1 MTLKKEKLMKDFIK
15 NVLATMVGMFG
26 FFIVMGVIGMMS
38 IIGMIASGNAAQN
51 VEKNSVFVLNLS
63 GTISEQGSEN
73 PLSMFTGDNS
83 LNSGLN
89 DILSSIKKA
98 KANDDIKGIYIEAG
112 ALMTNYATLQEIR
125 NALADFRK
133 SGKWIV
139 AYGDFYTQGAY
150 YVASVANKVYIN
162 PKGAID
168 WHGIGAQTM
177 FYKDFMAKFGVKWE
191 VVKVGTF
198 KSATET
204 FTEEKM
210 SDANRLQT
218 QTFIDGTWRNVC
230 DAVSKSRGIS
240 VDSLNSYADSYLA
253 LQATETLVKAKMV
266 DGMMYGDQVKDAV
279 KKMMKL
285 EKDDD
290 ISQLTLNDMLNV
302 KDGKVEGS
310 EIAVYYAEGDIV
322 QDPKA
327 ATMFGNNN
335 YIASRKVCKDLEDL
349 MNDDDVKAV
358 VVRINSGGGDAYA
371 SEQMWHQMSELRKVK
386 PVVVSMG
393 DYAASGAYYMS
404 APASW
409 IVAQPNTLTGSI
421 GIFAVIP
428 DFSGLVTS
436 KLGVRFDEVKT
447 NRNST
452 FGNLM
457 ARPFNAE
464 EKAMLQ
470 ASVNRGYSLFR
481 QRVAE
486 GRRLPVESVEKIAQG
501 RVWLATDALN
511 IKLVDQLGGI
521 DDAVKKAA
529 QLAKLKDYYTSD
541 YPAAASWMD
550 NLLNSMSSSGTY
562 LDEQLR
568 QTLGDFYQP
577 FTMLRSIDKR
587 EAIQARI
594 PYAISIK

>member
-1 MTLKKEKLMKDFIK
+1 MKDFIK

-279 KKMMKL
+279 KKIMKL

-428 DFSGLVTS
+428 DLSGLVTT

-481 QRVAE
+481 QRVAD

-550 NLLNSMSSSGTY
+550 AMLNSMSSSGTY

>member
-1 MTLKKEKLMKDFIK
+1 MKDFIK

-112 ALMTNYATLQEIR
+112 ALAANYATLQEIR

-150 YVASVANKVYIN
+150 YVASVADKVYIN
-162 PKGAID
+162 PKGIVD

-218 QTFIDGTWRNVC
+218 KTFIDGTWRNVC

-266 DGMMYGDQVKDAV
+266 DGLMYGDQVKDAV

-290 ISQLTLNDMLNV
+290 IAQLTLNDMLNV
-302 KDGKVEGS
+302 KDEKVEGS

-428 DFSGLVTS
+428 DLSGLVTT

-529 QLAKLKDYYTSD
+529 ELAKLKDYYTSD

>member
-1 MTLKKEKLMKDFIK
+1 MKDFIK
-15 NVLATMVGMFG
+15 SVLATMVGIFG
-26 FFIVMGVIGMMS
+26 FFIVMGVLTMMS
-38 IIGMIASGNAAQN
+38 IIGMVASSSAAQN
-51 VEKNSVFVLNLS
+51 VEENSVFVLNLS
-63 GTISEQGSEN
+63 GTISDQGTDN
-73 PLSMFTGDNS
+73 PLSIFTGDDS
-83 LNSGLN
+83 QSTGLN
-89 DILSSIKKA
+89 NILSAIKKA
-98 KANDDIKGIYIEAG
+98 KTNDDIKGIYIEAG
-112 ALMTNYATLQEIR
+112 ALITNYATLQEIR

-139 AYGDFYTQGAY
+139 AYGDYYTQGAY

-162 PKGAID
+162 PKGIVD

-177 FYKDFMAKFGVKWE
+177 FYKDFMAKFGVKCE

-218 QTFIDGTWRNVC
+218 QTFIDGTWQNIC
-230 DAVSKSRGIS
+230 TAVSKSRGIS
-240 VDSLNSYADSYLA
+240 IDSLNSYADSYLA
-253 LQATETLVKAKMV
+253 LQSTEMLMKAKMV
-266 DGMMYGDQVKDAV
+266 DGMMYSDKVKDAV

-290 ISQLTLNDMLNV
+290 IAQLTLSDMLNV
-302 KDGKVEGS
+302 KDEKVEGDK
-310 EIAVYYAEGDIV
+310 IAIYYASGDIV

-327 ATMFGNNN
+327 ATMFGNND

-349 MNDDDVKAV
+349 MNDDDVKVV

-464 EKAMLQ
+464 ETAMLQ

-481 QRVAE
+481 QRVAD
-486 GRRLPVESVEKIAQG
+486 GRHLPIESVEKIAQG

-529 QLAKLKDYYTSD
+529 ELAKLKEYYTSD
-541 YPAAASWMD
+541 YPATASWID
-550 NLLNSMSSSGTY
+550 NLLNSMTSSGTY
-562 LDEQLR
+562 LDAQLR
-568 QTLGDFYQP
+568 QTLGELYQP
-577 FTMLRSIDKR
+577 FTVLRSIDKR

>member
-1 MTLKKEKLMKDFIK
+1 MKDFIK
-15 NVLATMVGMFG
+15 SVLATMVGIFG
-26 FFIVMGVIGMMS
+26 FFIVMGVLTMMS
-38 IIGMIASGNAAQN
+38 IIGMVASSSAAQN
-51 VEKNSVFVLNLS
+51 VEENSVFVLNLS
-63 GTISEQGSEN
+63 GVISDQGTDN
-73 PLSMFTGDNS
+73 PLSLFTGDDS
-83 LNSGLN
+83 QSTGLN
-89 DILSSIKKA
+89 NILSAIKKA
-98 KANDDIKGIYIEAG
+98 KTNDDIKGIYIEAG
-112 ALMTNYATLQEIR
+112 VLMTNYATLQEIR

-162 PKGAID
+162 PKGIVD

-177 FYKDFMAKFGVKWE
+177 FYKDFMAKFGVKCE

-218 QTFIDGTWRNVC
+218 QTFINGTWQNIC
-230 DAVSKSRGIS
+230 TAVSKSRGIS
-240 VDSLNSYADSYLA
+240 IDSLNSYADSYLA
-253 LQATETLVKAKMV
+253 LQSTEMLVKVKMV
-266 DGMMYGDQVKDAV
+266 DGMMYSDKVKDAV

-290 ISQLTLNDMLNV
+290 IAQLTLSDMLNV
-302 KDGKVEGS
+302 KDEKVEGDK
-310 EIAVYYAEGDIV
+310 IAIYYASGDIV

-327 ATMFGNNN
+327 ATMFGNND
-335 YIASRKVCKDLEDL
+335 YIASRKVCKDLEEL

-452 FGNLM
+452 FGNTM

-464 EKAMLQ
+464 ETAMLQ

-481 QRVAE
+481 QRVAD
-486 GRRLPVESVEKIAQG
+486 GRHLPIESVEKIAQG

-529 QLAKLKDYYTSD
+529 QLAKLKEYYTSD
-541 YPAAASWMD
+541 YPATASWID

-562 LDEQLR
+562 LDAQLR
-568 QTLGDFYQP
+568 QTLGELYQP
-577 FTMLRSIDKR
+577 FTVLRSIDKR

>member
-1 MTLKKEKLMKDFIK
+1 MKDFIK

-112 ALMTNYATLQEIR
+112 ALAANYATLQEIR

-150 YVASVANKVYIN
+150 YVASVADKVYIN
-162 PKGAID
+162 PKGIVD

-218 QTFIDGTWRNVC
+218 KTFIDGTWRNVC

-290 ISQLTLNDMLNV
+290 IAQLTLNDMLNV
-302 KDGKVEGS
+302 KDEKVEGS

-428 DFSGLVTS
+428 DLSGLVTT

-568 QTLGDFYQP
+568 QMLGDFYQP

>member
-1 MTLKKEKLMKDFIK
+1 MKDFIK

-150 YVASVANKVYIN
+150 YVASVADKVYIN
-162 PKGAID
+162 PKGIVD

-218 QTFIDGTWRNVC
+218 KTFIDGTWRNVC

-253 LQATETLVKAKMV
+253 LQATETLMKAKMV

-290 ISQLTLNDMLNV
+290 IAQLTLNAMLNV

-428 DFSGLVTS
+428 DLSGLVTT

-481 QRVAE
+481 QRVAD

-529 QLAKLKDYYTSD
+529 ELAKLKDYYTSD

-550 NLLNSMSSSGTY
+550 AMLNSMSSSGTY

>member
-1 MTLKKEKLMKDFIK
+1 MKDFIK

-112 ALMTNYATLQEIR
+112 ALAANYATLQEIR

-218 QTFIDGTWRNVC
+218 KTFIDGTWRNVC

-290 ISQLTLNDMLNV
+290 IAQLTLNDMLNV

-428 DFSGLVTS
+428 DLSGLVTT

-529 QLAKLKDYYTSD
+529 ELAKLKDYYTSD

-550 NLLNSMSSSGTY
+550 AMLNSMSSSGTY

>member
-1 MTLKKEKLMKDFIK
+1 MKDFIK

-98 KANDDIKGIYIEAG
+98 KANDEIKGIYIEAG

-230 DAVSKSRGIS
+230 NAVSKSRGIS
-240 VDSLNSYADSYLA
+240 IDSLNSYADSYLA

-266 DGMMYGDQVKDAV
+266 DGIMYGDQVKDAV

-290 ISQLTLNDMLNV
+290 IAQLTLNDMLNV

-481 QRVAE
+481 QRVAD

-501 RVWLATDALN
+501 RVWIATDALN

-529 QLAKLKDYYTSD
+529 ELAKLKDYYTSD

>member
-1 MTLKKEKLMKDFIK
+1 MKDFIK

-112 ALMTNYATLQEIR
+112 ALATNYATLQEIR

-162 PKGAID
+162 PKGIVD

-285 EKDDD
+285 DKDDD
-290 ISQLTLNDMLNV
+290 ISQLTLNDMLNL

-428 DFSGLVTS
+428 DLSGLVTT

-550 NLLNSMSSSGTY
+550 AMLNSMSSSGTY

>member
-1 MTLKKEKLMKDFIK
+1 MKDFIK

-112 ALMTNYATLQEIR
+112 ALAANYATLQETR

-162 PKGAID
+162 PKGIVD

-218 QTFIDGTWRNVC
+218 KTFIDGTWRNVC

-290 ISQLTLNDMLNV
+290 IAQLTLNDMLNV
-302 KDGKVEGS
+302 KDEKVEGN

-428 DFSGLVTS
+428 DLSGLVTT

-481 QRVAE
+481 QRVAD

-529 QLAKLKDYYTSD
+529 ELAKLKDYYTSD

>member
-1 MTLKKEKLMKDFIK
+1 MKDFIK
-15 NVLATMVGMFG
+15 SVLATMVGIFG
-26 FFIVMGVIGMMS
+26 FFIVMGVLTMMS
-38 IIGMIASGNAAQN
+38 IIGMVASSSAAQN
-51 VEKNSVFVLNLS
+51 VEENSVFVLNLS
-63 GTISEQGSEN
+63 GAISDQGTDN
-73 PLSMFTGDNS
+73 PLSLFTGDDS
-83 LNSGLN
+83 QSTGLN
-89 DILSSIKKA
+89 NILSAIKKA
-98 KANDDIKGIYIEAG
+98 KANDDIKGIYIETG

-139 AYGDFYTQGAY
+139 AYGDYYTQGAY

-162 PKGAID
+162 PKGIVD

-177 FYKDFMAKFGVKWE
+177 FYKDFMAKFGVKCE

-218 QTFIDGTWRNVC
+218 QTFINGTWQNIC
-230 DAVSKSRGIS
+230 TAVSKSRGIS
-240 VDSLNSYADSYLA
+240 IDSLNSYADSYLA
-253 LQATETLVKAKMV
+253 LQSTEMLMKAKMV
-266 DGMMYGDQVKDAV
+266 DGMMYSDKVKDAV

-290 ISQLTLNDMLNV
+290 IAQLTLSDMLNV
-302 KDGKVEGS
+302 KDEKVEGDK
-310 EIAVYYAEGDIV
+310 IAIYYAEGDIV

-335 YIASRKVCKDLEDL
+335 YIASRKVCKDLEEL

-428 DFSGLVTS
+428 DFSGLVTT

-447 NRNST
+447 NRHST
-452 FGNLM
+452 FGNTM

-464 EKAMLQ
+464 ETAMLQ

-481 QRVAE
+481 QRVAD
-486 GRRLPVESVEKIAQG
+486 GRHLTIESVEKIAQG

-529 QLAKLKDYYTSD
+529 ELAKLKEYYTSD

-550 NLLNSMSSSGTY
+550 NLLNSMTSSGTY
-562 LDEQLR
+562 LDAQLR
-568 QTLGDFYQP
+568 QTLGELYQP
-577 FTMLRSIDKR
+577 FTVLRSIDKR

>member
-1 MTLKKEKLMKDFIK
+1 MKDFIK
-15 NVLATMVGMFG
+15 SVLATMVGIFG
-26 FFIVMGVIGMMS
+26 FFIVMGVLTMMS
-38 IIGMIASGNAAQN
+38 IIGMVASSSAAQN
-51 VEKNSVFVLNLS
+51 VEENSVFVLNLS
-63 GTISEQGSEN
+63 GTISDQGTDN
-73 PLSMFTGDNS
+73 PFSLFTGDDS
-83 LNSGLN
+83 QSTGLN
-89 DILSSIKKA
+89 NILSAIKKA
-98 KANDDIKGIYIEAG
+98 KTNDDIKGIYIEAG
-112 ALMTNYATLQEIR
+112 ALITNYATLQEIR

-139 AYGDFYTQGAY
+139 AYGDYYTQGAY

-162 PKGAID
+162 PKGIVD

-177 FYKDFMAKFGVKWE
+177 FYKDFMAKFGMKCE

-218 QTFIDGTWRNVC
+218 QTFINGTWQNIC
-230 DAVSKSRGIS
+230 TAVSKSRGIS
-240 VDSLNSYADSYLA
+240 IDSLNSYADSYLA
-253 LQATETLVKAKMV
+253 LQSTEMLMKAKMV
-266 DGMMYGDQVKDAV
+266 DGMMYSDKVKDAV

-290 ISQLTLNDMLNV
+290 IAQLTLSDMLNV
-302 KDGKVEGS
+302 KDEKVEGDK
-310 EIAVYYAEGDIV
+310 IAIYYASGDIV

-327 ATMFGNNN
+327 ATMFGNND

-371 SEQMWHQMSELRKVK
+371 SEQIWHQMSELRKVK

-428 DFSGLVTS
+428 DFSGLVTT

-481 QRVAE
+481 QRVAD

-529 QLAKLKDYYTSD
+529 QLAKLKEYYTSD

-562 LDEQLR
+562 LDAQLR
-568 QTLGDFYQP
+568 QTLGELYQP
-577 FTMLRSIDKR
+577 FTVLRSIDKR

>member
-1 MTLKKEKLMKDFIK
+1 MKDFIK

-112 ALMTNYATLQEIR
+112 ALAANYATLQEIR
-125 NALADFRK
+125 NALAEFRK

-150 YVASVANKVYIN
+150 YVASVADKVYIN
-162 PKGAID
+162 PKGIVD

-218 QTFIDGTWRNVC
+218 KTFIDGTWRNVC

-290 ISQLTLNDMLNV
+290 IAQLTLNDMLNV
-302 KDGKVEGS
+302 KDEKLEGS

-428 DFSGLVTS
+428 DLSGLVTT

-481 QRVAE
+481 QRVAD

-529 QLAKLKDYYTSD
+529 ELAKLKDYYTSD

>member
-1 MTLKKEKLMKDFIK
+1 MKDFIK

-89 DILSSIKKA
+89 DILSAIKKA

-230 DAVSKSRGIS
+230 DAVLKSRGIS

-253 LQATETLVKAKMV
+253 LQATETLMKAKMV

-285 EKDDD
+285 EKGDD
-290 ISQLTLNDMLNV
+290 IAQLTLNDMLNV

-349 MNDDDVKAV
+349 MNDDNVKAV

-428 DFSGLVTS
+428 DLSGLVTT

-550 NLLNSMSSSGTY
+550 TMLNSMSSSGTY

>member
-1 MTLKKEKLMKDFIK
+1 MKDFIK

-112 ALMTNYATLQEIR
+112 ALAANYATLQEIR

-150 YVASVANKVYIN
+150 YVASVADKVYIN
-162 PKGAID
+162 PKGIVD

-290 ISQLTLNDMLNV
+290 IAQLTLNDMLNV

-349 MNDDDVKAV
+349 MNDDNVKAV

-428 DFSGLVTS
+428 DLSGLVTT

-541 YPAAASWMD
+541 YPAVASWMD
-550 NLLNSMSSSGTY
+550 AMLNSMSSSGTY

>member
-1 MTLKKEKLMKDFIK
+1 MKDFIK

-218 QTFIDGTWRNVC
+218 KTFIDGTWRNVC

-285 EKDDD
+285 DKDDN

-428 DFSGLVTS
+428 DLSGLVTT

-481 QRVAE
+481 QRVAD

-529 QLAKLKDYYTSD
+529 ELAKLKDYYTSD

-550 NLLNSMSSSGTY
+550 AMLNSMSSSGTY

>member
-1 MTLKKEKLMKDFIK
+1 MKDFIK
-15 NVLATMVGMFG
+15 SVLATMVGIFG
-26 FFIVMGVIGMMS
+26 FFIVMGVLTMMS
-38 IIGMIASGNAAQN
+38 IIGMVASSSAAQN
-51 VEKNSVFVLNLS
+51 VEENSVFVLNLS
-63 GTISEQGSEN
+63 GTISDQGTDN
-73 PLSMFTGDNS
+73 PLSLFTGDDS
-83 LNSGLN
+83 QSTGLN
-89 DILSSIKKA
+89 NILSAIKKA

-139 AYGDFYTQGAY
+139 AYGDYYTQGAY

-162 PKGAID
+162 PKGIVD

-177 FYKDFMAKFGVKWE
+177 FYKDFMAKFGVKCE

-218 QTFIDGTWRNVC
+218 QTFINGTWQNIC
-230 DAVSKSRGIS
+230 TAVSKSRGIS
-240 VDSLNSYADSYLA
+240 IDSLNSYADSYLA
-253 LQATETLVKAKMV
+253 LQSTEMLMKAKMV
-266 DGMMYGDQVKDAV
+266 DGMMYSDKVKDAV

-290 ISQLTLNDMLNV
+290 IAQLTLSDMLNV
-302 KDGKVEGS
+302 KDEKVEGDK
-310 EIAVYYAEGDIV
+310 IAIYYASGDIV

-327 ATMFGNNN
+327 ATMFGNND

-404 APASW
+404 AQASW

-428 DFSGLVTS
+428 DFSGLVTT

-452 FGNLM
+452 FGNTM

-464 EKAMLQ
+464 ETAMLQ
-470 ASVNRGYSLFR
+470 ASVNRGYNLFR
-481 QRVAE
+481 QRVAD
-486 GRRLPVESVEKIAQG
+486 GRHLPIESVEKIAQG

-529 QLAKLKDYYTSD
+529 ELAKLKEYYTSD

-550 NLLNSMSSSGTY
+550 NLLNSMTSSGTY
-562 LDEQLR
+562 LDAQLR
-568 QTLGDFYQP
+568 QTLGELYQP
-577 FTMLRSIDKR
+577 FTVLRSIDKR

>member
-1 MTLKKEKLMKDFIK
+1 MKDFIK

-63 GTISEQGSEN
+63 GTISEQGSES

-112 ALMTNYATLQEIR
+112 ALATNYATLQEIR

-150 YVASVANKVYIN
+150 YVASVADKVYIN
-162 PKGAID
+162 PKGIVD

-218 QTFIDGTWRNVC
+218 KTFIDGTWRNVC
-230 DAVSKSRGIS
+230 NAVSKSRGIS

-302 KDGKVEGS
+302 KGGKVEGS

-428 DFSGLVTS
+428 DLSGLVTT

-529 QLAKLKDYYTSD
+529 ELAKLKDYYTSD

-550 NLLNSMSSSGTY
+550 AMLNSMSSSGTY

>member
-1 MTLKKEKLMKDFIK
+1 MKDFIK

-73 PLSMFTGDNS
+73 PLSLFTGDNS

-89 DILSSIKKA
+89 DILSAIKKA

-253 LQATETLVKAKMV
+253 LQATETLMKAKMV

-285 EKDDD
+285 DKDDN

-302 KDGKVEGS
+302 KGGKVEGS

-349 MNDDDVKAV
+349 MNDDNVKAV

-428 DFSGLVTS
+428 DLSGLVTT

-470 ASVNRGYSLFR
+470 ASVNRGYNLFR

-529 QLAKLKDYYTSD
+529 ELAKLKDYYTSD
-541 YPAAASWMD
+541 YPAAASWM
-550 NLLNSMSSSGTY
+550 NAMLNSMSSSGTY

>member
-1 MTLKKEKLMKDFIK
+1 MKDFIK

-112 ALMTNYATLQEIR
+112 ALAANYATLQEIR
-125 NALADFRK
+125 NALDDFRK

-150 YVASVANKVYIN
+150 YVASVADKVYIN
-162 PKGAID
+162 PKGVVD

-218 QTFIDGTWRNVC
+218 KTFIDGTWRNVC

-290 ISQLTLNDMLNV
+290 IAQLTLNDMLNV

-428 DFSGLVTS
+428 DLSGLVTT

-481 QRVAE
+481 QRVAD

-529 QLAKLKDYYTSD
+529 ELAKLKDYYTSD

>member
-1 MTLKKEKLMKDFIK
+1 MKDFIK

-112 ALMTNYATLQEIR
+112 ALAANYATLQEIR

-150 YVASVANKVYIN
+150 YVASVADKVYIN
-162 PKGAID
+162 PKGIVD

-198 KSATET
+198 KSATEA

-218 QTFIDGTWRNVC
+218 KTFIDGTWRNVC

-285 EKDDD
+285 EKDDN

-302 KDGKVEGS
+302 KGGKVEGS

-428 DFSGLVTS
+428 DLSGLVTT

-550 NLLNSMSSSGTY
+550 AMLNSMSSSGTY

>member
-1 MTLKKEKLMKDFIK
+1 MKDFIK

-73 PLSMFTGDNS
+73 PLSMFTGENS

-112 ALMTNYATLQEIR
+112 ALAANYATLQEIR

-162 PKGAID
+162 PKGIVD

-218 QTFIDGTWRNVC
+218 KTFIDGTWRNVC

-290 ISQLTLNDMLNV
+290 IAQLTLNDMLNV
-302 KDGKVEGS
+302 KDEKVEGS

-428 DFSGLVTS
+428 DLSGLVTT

-481 QRVAE
+481 QRVAD

-529 QLAKLKDYYTSD
+529 ELAKLKDYYTSD

>member
-1 MTLKKEKLMKDFIK
+1 MKDFIK

-112 ALMTNYATLQEIR
+112 ALATNYATLQEIR

-150 YVASVANKVYIN
+150 YVASVADKVYIN
-162 PKGAID
+162 PKGIVD

-218 QTFIDGTWRNVC
+218 KTFIDGTWRNVC

-290 ISQLTLNDMLNV
+290 IQQLTLNDMLNV

-529 QLAKLKDYYTSD
+529 ELAKLKDYYTSD
-541 YPAAASWMD
+541 YPAVASWMD
-550 NLLNSMSSSGTY
+550 AMLNSMSSSGTY

-577 FTMLRSIDKR
+577 FTVLRSIDKR

>member
-1 MTLKKEKLMKDFIK
+1 MKDFIK
-15 NVLATMVGMFG
+15 SVLATMVGIFG
-26 FFIVMGVIGMMS
+26 FFIVMGVLTMMS
-38 IIGMIASGNAAQN
+38 IIGMVASSSAAQN
-51 VEKNSVFVLNLS
+51 VEENSVFVLNLS
-63 GTISEQGSEN
+63 GTISDQGTDN
-73 PLSMFTGDNS
+73 PFSLFTGDDS
-83 LNSGLN
+83 QSTGLN
-89 DILSSIKKA
+89 NILSAIKKA
-98 KANDDIKGIYIEAG
+98 KTNDDIKGIYIEAG
-112 ALMTNYATLQEIR
+112 ALITNYATLQEIR

-139 AYGDFYTQGAY
+139 AYGDYYTQGAY

-162 PKGAID
+162 PKGIVD

-177 FYKDFMAKFGVKWE
+177 FYKDFMAKFGVKCE

-218 QTFIDGTWRNVC
+218 QTFIDGTWQNIC
-230 DAVSKSRGIS
+230 TAVSKSRGIS
-240 VDSLNSYADSYLA
+240 IDSLNSYADSYLA
-253 LQATETLVKAKMV
+253 LQSTEMLMKAKMV
-266 DGMMYGDQVKDAV
+266 DGMMYSDKVKDAV

-290 ISQLTLNDMLNV
+290 IAQLTLSDMLNV
-302 KDGKVEGS
+302 KDEKVEGDK
-310 EIAVYYAEGDIV
+310 IAIYYASGDIV

-327 ATMFGNNN
+327 ATMFGNND

-464 EKAMLQ
+464 ETAMLQ

-481 QRVAE
+481 QRVAD
-486 GRRLPVESVEKIAQG
+486 GRHLPIESVEKIAQG

-529 QLAKLKDYYTSD
+529 ELAKLKEYYTSD
-541 YPAAASWMD
+541 YPATASWID
-550 NLLNSMSSSGTY
+550 NLLNSMTSSGTY
-562 LDEQLR
+562 LDAQLR
-568 QTLGDFYQP
+568 QTLGELYQP
-577 FTMLRSIDKR
+577 FTVLRSIDKR

>member
-1 MTLKKEKLMKDFIK
+1 MKDFIK

-112 ALMTNYATLQEIR
+112 ALAANYATLQEIR

-150 YVASVANKVYIN
+150 YVASVADKVYIN
-162 PKGAID
+162 PKGIVD

-230 DAVSKSRGIS
+230 TAVSKSRGIS

-290 ISQLTLNDMLNV
+290 IAQLTLNDMLNV
-302 KDGKVEGS
+302 KDEKLEGS

-428 DFSGLVTS
+428 DFSGLVTT

-481 QRVAE
+481 QRVAD
-486 GRRLPVESVEKIAQG
+486 GRRLPMESVEKIAQG

-529 QLAKLKDYYTSD
+529 ELAKLKDYYTSD

>member
-1 MTLKKEKLMKDFIK
+1 MKDFIK

-230 DAVSKSRGIS
+230 NAVSKSRGIS

-279 KKMMKL
+279 KKIMKL
-285 EKDDD
+285 EKDEN
-290 ISQLTLNDMLNV
+290 IAQLTLNDMLNV

-428 DFSGLVTS
+428 DFSGLVTT

-447 NRNST
+447 NRHST

-464 EKAMLQ
+464 ETAMLQ

-481 QRVAE
+481 QRVAD
-486 GRRLPVESVEKIAQG
+486 GRHLPIESVEKIAQG

-529 QLAKLKDYYTSD
+529 ELAKLKEYYTSD
-541 YPAAASWMD
+541 YPAAASWID

-562 LDEQLR
+562 LDAQLR
-568 QTLGDFYQP
+568 QTLGELYQP
-577 FTMLRSIDKR
+577 FTVLRSIDKR

>member
-1 MTLKKEKLMKDFIK
+1 MKDFIK

-51 VEKNSVFVLNLS
+51 MEKNSVFVLNLS

-112 ALMTNYATLQEIR
+112 ALAANYATLQEIR

-150 YVASVANKVYIN
+150 YVASVADKVYIN
-162 PKGAID
+162 PKGIVD

-285 EKDDD
+285 DKDDD

-428 DFSGLVTS
+428 DLSGLVTT

>member
-1 MTLKKEKLMKDFIK
+1 MKDFIK
-15 NVLATMVGMFG
+15 SVLATMVGIFG
-26 FFIVMGVIGMMS
+26 FFIVMGVLTMMS
-38 IIGMIASGNAAQN
+38 IIGMVASSSAAQN
-51 VEKNSVFVLNLS
+51 VEENSVFVLNLS
-63 GTISEQGSEN
+63 GTISDQGTDN
-73 PLSMFTGDNS
+73 PLSLFTGDDS
-83 LNSGLN
+83 QSTGLN
-89 DILSSIKKA
+89 NILSAIKKA
-98 KANDDIKGIYIEAG
+98 KTNDDIKGIYIEAG
-112 ALMTNYATLQEIR
+112 ALAANYATLQEIR

-150 YVASVANKVYIN
+150 YVASVADKVYIN
-162 PKGAID
+162 PKGIVD

-177 FYKDFMAKFGVKWE
+177 FYKDFMAKFGVKCE

-218 QTFIDGTWRNVC
+218 QTFIDGTWQNIC
-230 DAVSKSRGIS
+230 TAVSKSRGIS
-240 VDSLNSYADSYLA
+240 IDSLNSYADSYLA
-253 LQATETLVKAKMV
+253 LQSTEMLVKTKMV
-266 DGMMYGDQVKDAV
+266 DGMMYSDKVKDAV

-290 ISQLTLNDMLNV
+290 IAQLTLSDMLNV
-302 KDGKVEGS
+302 KDEKVEGDK
-310 EIAVYYAEGDIV
+310 IAIYYASGDIV

-327 ATMFGNNN
+327 ATMFGNND

-452 FGNLM
+452 FGNTM

-464 EKAMLQ
+464 ETAMLQ

-481 QRVAE
+481 QRVAD
-486 GRRLPVESVEKIAQG
+486 GRHLTIESVEKIAQG

-529 QLAKLKDYYTSD
+529 ELAKLKEYYTSD
-541 YPAAASWMD
+541 YPAAASWID
-550 NLLNSMSSSGTY
+550 NLLNSMTSSGTY
-562 LDEQLR
+562 LDTQLR
-568 QTLGDFYQP
+568 QTLGELYQP
-577 FTMLRSIDKR
+577 FTVLRSIDKR

>member
-1 MTLKKEKLMKDFIK
+1 MKDFIK

-98 KANDDIKGIYIEAG
+98 KANDEIKGIYIEVG

-150 YVASVANKVYIN
+150 YVASVADKVYIN

-266 DGMMYGDQVKDAV
+266 DGMMYGDQVKEAV

-428 DFSGLVTS
+428 DLSGLVTT

-447 NRNST
+447 NRNSN

-550 NLLNSMSSSGTY
+550 AMLNSMSSSGTY

>member
-1 MTLKKEKLMKDFIK
+1 MKDFIK
-15 NVLATMVGMFG
+15 SVLATMVGIFG
-26 FFIVMGVIGMMS
+26 FFIVMGVLTMMS
-38 IIGMIASGNAAQN
+38 IIGMVASSSAAQN
-51 VEKNSVFVLNLS
+51 VEENSVFVLNLS
-63 GTISEQGSEN
+63 GTISDQGTDN
-73 PLSMFTGDNS
+73 PLSLFTGDDS
-83 LNSGLN
+83 QSTGLN
-89 DILSSIKKA
+89 NILSAIKKA
-98 KANDDIKGIYIEAG
+98 KTNDDIKGIYIEAG
-112 ALMTNYATLQEIR
+112 ALITNYATLQEIR

-139 AYGDFYTQGAY
+139 AYGDYYTQGAY

-162 PKGAID
+162 PKGIVD

-177 FYKDFMAKFGVKWE
+177 FYKDFMAKFGVKCE

-218 QTFIDGTWRNVC
+218 QTFINGTWQNIC
-230 DAVSKSRGIS
+230 TAVSKSRGIS
-240 VDSLNSYADSYLA
+240 IDSLNSYADSYLA
-253 LQATETLVKAKMV
+253 LQSTEMLVKAKMV
-266 DGMMYGDQVKDAV
+266 DGMMYSDKVKDAV

-290 ISQLTLNDMLNV
+290 IAQLTLSDMLNV
-302 KDGKVEGS
+302 KDEKVEGDK
-310 EIAVYYAEGDIV
+310 IAIYYASGDIV

-327 ATMFGNNN
+327 ATMFGNND
-335 YIASRKVCKDLEDL
+335 YIASRKVCKDLEEL

-428 DFSGLVTS
+428 DFSGLVTT

-447 NRNST
+447 NRHST

-464 EKAMLQ
+464 ETAMLQ

-481 QRVAE
+481 QRVAD
-486 GRRLPVESVEKIAQG
+486 GRHLPIESVEKIAQG

-529 QLAKLKDYYTSD
+529 ELAKLKEYYTSD
-541 YPAAASWMD
+541 YPATASWID
-550 NLLNSMSSSGTY
+550 NLLNSMTSSGTY
-562 LDEQLR
+562 LDTQLR
-568 QTLGDFYQP
+568 QTLGELYQP
-577 FTMLRSIDKR
+577 FTVLRSIDKR

>member
-1 MTLKKEKLMKDFIK
+1 MKDFIK

-112 ALMTNYATLQEIR
+112 ALAANYATLQEIR

-150 YVASVANKVYIN
+150 YVASVADKVYIN
-162 PKGAID
+162 PKGIVD

-218 QTFIDGTWRNVC
+218 KTFIDGTWRNVC

-285 EKDDD
+285 ENGDD
-290 ISQLTLNDMLNV
+290 IAQLTLNDMLNV

-327 ATMFGNNN
+327 ATMFSNNN

-428 DFSGLVTS
+428 DLSGLVTT

-550 NLLNSMSSSGTY
+550 AMLNSMSSSGTY

>member
-1 MTLKKEKLMKDFIK
+1 MKDFIK
-15 NVLATMVGMFG
+15 SVLATMVGIFG
-26 FFIVMGVIGMMS
+26 FFIVMGVLTMMS
-38 IIGMIASGNAAQN
+38 IIGMVASSSAAQN
-51 VEKNSVFVLNLS
+51 VEENSVFVLNLS
-63 GTISEQGSEN
+63 GAISDQGTDN
-73 PLSMFTGDNS
+73 PLSLFTGDDS
-83 LNSGLN
+83 QSTGLN
-89 DILSSIKKA
+89 NILSAIKKA
-98 KANDDIKGIYIEAG
+98 KTNDDIKGIYIEAG
-112 ALMTNYATLQEIR
+112 ALITNYATLQEIR

-139 AYGDFYTQGAY
+139 AYGDYYTQGAY

-162 PKGAID
+162 PKGIVD

-177 FYKDFMAKFGVKWE
+177 FYKDFMAKFGVKCE

-218 QTFIDGTWRNVC
+218 QTFIDGTWQNIC
-230 DAVSKSRGIS
+230 TAVSKSRGIS
-240 VDSLNSYADSYLA
+240 IDSLNSYADSYLA
-253 LQATETLVKAKMV
+253 LQSTEMLMKAKMV
-266 DGMMYGDQVKDAV
+266 DGMMYSDKVKDAV

-290 ISQLTLNDMLNV
+290 IAQLTLSDMLNV
-302 KDGKVEGS
+302 KDEKVEGDK
-310 EIAVYYAEGDIV
+310 IAIYYASGDIV

-327 ATMFGNNN
+327 ATMFGNND

-428 DFSGLVTS
+428 DFSGLVTT

-447 NRNST
+447 NRHST

-464 EKAMLQ
+464 ETAMLQ

-481 QRVAE
+481 QRVAD
-486 GRRLPVESVEKIAQG
+486 GRHLPIESVEKIAQG

-529 QLAKLKDYYTSD
+529 ELAKLKEYYTSD

-550 NLLNSMSSSGTY
+550 NLLNSMTSSGTY
-562 LDEQLR
+562 LDAQLR
-568 QTLGDFYQP
+568 QTLGELYQP
-577 FTMLRSIDKR
+577 FTVLRSIDKR

>member
-1 MTLKKEKLMKDFIK
+1 MKDFIK

-112 ALMTNYATLQEIR
+112 ALAANYATLQEIR

-162 PKGAID
+162 PKGIVD

-285 EKDDD
+285 DKDDD

-428 DFSGLVTS
+428 DLSGLVTT

-501 RVWLATDALN
+501 RVWIATDALN

-529 QLAKLKDYYTSD
+529 ELAKLKDYYTSD

-550 NLLNSMSSSGTY
+550 AMLNSMSSSGTY

>member
-1 MTLKKEKLMKDFIK
+1 MKDFIK

-89 DILSSIKKA
+89 DILSAIKKA

-125 NALADFRK
+125 NALDDFRK

-150 YVASVANKVYIN
+150 YVASVADKVYIN
-162 PKGAID
+162 PKGVVD

-177 FYKDFMAKFGVKWE
+177 FYKDFMAKFGVKWQ

-218 QTFIDGTWRNVC
+218 QTFIDGTWRNIC
-230 DAVSKSRGIS
+230 AAVSKSRGIS

-253 LQATETLVKAKMV
+253 LQSTETLVKAKMV
-266 DGMMYGDQVKDAV
+266 DGMMYGDQVKNAV
-279 KKMMKL
+279 KKIMKL
-285 EKDDD
+285 DKDD
-290 ISQLTLNDMLNV
+290 IQQLTLNDMLNV
-302 KDGKVEGS
+302 KGGKEEGS
-310 EIAVYYAEGDIV
+310 EIAVYYASGDIV

-452 FGNLM
+452 FGNTM

-464 EKAMLQ
+464 ETAMLQ

-529 QLAKLKDYYTSD
+529 ELAKLKDYYTSD

>member
-1 MTLKKEKLMKDFIK
+1 MKDFIK
-15 NVLATMVGMFG
+15 SVLATMVGIFG
-26 FFIVMGVIGMMS
+26 FFIVMGVLTMMS
-38 IIGMIASGNAAQN
+38 IIGMVASSSAAQN
-51 VEKNSVFVLNLS
+51 VEENSVFVLNLS
-63 GTISEQGSEN
+63 GTISDQGTDN
-73 PLSMFTGDNS
+73 PLSLFTGDDS
-83 LNSGLN
+83 QSTGLN
-89 DILSSIKKA
+89 NILSAIKKA
-98 KANDDIKGIYIEAG
+98 KTNDDIKGIYIEAG
-112 ALMTNYATLQEIR
+112 ALITNYATLQEIR

-139 AYGDFYTQGAY
+139 AYGDYYTQGAY

-162 PKGAID
+162 PKGIVD
-168 WHGIGAQTM
+168 WHGIGAQTI
-177 FYKDFMAKFGVKWE
+177 FYKDFMAKFGVKCE

-218 QTFIDGTWRNVC
+218 QTFIDGTWQNIC
-230 DAVSKSRGIS
+230 TAVSKSRGIS
-240 VDSLNSYADSYLA
+240 IDSLNSYADSYLA
-253 LQATETLVKAKMV
+253 LQSTEMLMKAKMV
-266 DGMMYGDQVKDAV
+266 DGMMYSDKVKDAV

-290 ISQLTLNDMLNV
+290 IAQLTLSDMLNV
-302 KDGKVEGS
+302 KDEKVEGDK
-310 EIAVYYAEGDIV
+310 IAIYYASGDIV

-335 YIASRKVCKDLEDL
+335 YIASRKVCKDLEEL
-349 MNDDDVKAV
+349 MKDDDVKAV

-428 DFSGLVTS
+428 DFSGLVTT

-447 NRNST
+447 NRHST

-464 EKAMLQ
+464 ETAMLQ
-470 ASVNRGYSLFR
+470 ASVNRGYNLFR
-481 QRVAE
+481 QRVAD
-486 GRRLPVESVEKIAQG
+486 GRHLPVESVEKIAQG

-529 QLAKLKDYYTSD
+529 ELAKLKEYYTSD
-541 YPAAASWMD
+541 YPATASWID
-550 NLLNSMSSSGTY
+550 NLLNSMTSSGTY
-562 LDEQLR
+562 LDTQLR
-568 QTLGDFYQP
+568 QTLGELYQP
-577 FTMLRSIDKR
+577 FTVLRSIDKR

>member
-1 MTLKKEKLMKDFIK
+1 MKDFIK
-15 NVLATMVGMFG
+15 SVLATMVGIFG
-26 FFIVMGVIGMMS
+26 FFIVMGVLTMMS
-38 IIGMIASGNAAQN
+38 IIGMVASSSAAQN
-51 VEKNSVFVLNLS
+51 VEENSVFVLNLS
-63 GTISEQGSEN
+63 GTISDQGTDN
-73 PLSMFTGDNS
+73 PLSIFTGDDS
-83 LNSGLN
+83 QSTGLN
-89 DILSSIKKA
+89 NILSAIKKA
-98 KANDDIKGIYIEAG
+98 KTNDDIKGIYIEAG
-112 ALMTNYATLQEIR
+112 ALITNYATLQEIR

-139 AYGDFYTQGAY
+139 AYGDYYTQGAY

-162 PKGAID
+162 PKGIVD

-177 FYKDFMAKFGVKWE
+177 FYKDFMAKFGVKCE

-218 QTFIDGTWRNVC
+218 QTFIDGTWQNIC
-230 DAVSKSRGIS
+230 TAVSKSRGIS
-240 VDSLNSYADSYLA
+240 IDSLNSYADSYLA
-253 LQATETLVKAKMV
+253 LQSTEMLMKAKMV
-266 DGMMYGDQVKDAV
+266 DGMMYSDKVKDAV

-290 ISQLTLNDMLNV
+290 IAQLTLSDMLNV
-302 KDGKVEGS
+302 KDEKVEGDK
-310 EIAVYYAEGDIV
+310 IAIYYASGDIV

-327 ATMFGNNN
+327 ATMFGNND

-349 MNDDDVKAV
+349 MNDDVKAV

-464 EKAMLQ
+464 ETAMLQ

-481 QRVAE
+481 QRVAD
-486 GRRLPVESVEKIAQG
+486 GRHLPIESVEKIAQG

-529 QLAKLKDYYTSD
+529 ELAKLKEYYTSD
-541 YPAAASWMD
+541 YPATASWID
-550 NLLNSMSSSGTY
+550 NLLNSMTSSGTY
-562 LDEQLR
+562 LDAQLR
-568 QTLGDFYQP
+568 QTLGELYQP
-577 FTMLRSIDKR
+577 FTVLRSIDKR

>member
-1 MTLKKEKLMKDFIK
+1 MKDFIK

-83 LNSGLN
+83 QNSGLN
-89 DILSSIKKA
+89 DILSAIKKA

-125 NALADFRK
+125 NALDDFRK

-150 YVASVANKVYIN
+150 YVASVADKVYIN
-162 PKGAID
+162 PKGIVD

-177 FYKDFMAKFGVKWE
+177 FYKDFMAKFGVKWQ

-230 DAVSKSRGIS
+230 NAVSKSRGIS

-253 LQATETLVKAKMV
+253 LQSTETLVKAKMV

-285 EKDDD
+285 DKDDN

-452 FGNLM
+452 FGNTM

-464 EKAMLQ
+464 ETAMLQ

-481 QRVAE
+481 QRVAD

-550 NLLNSMSSSGTY
+550 AMLNSMSSSGTY

-577 FTMLRSIDKR
+577 FTVLRSIDKR

>member
-1 MTLKKEKLMKDFIK
+1 MKDFIK

-112 ALMTNYATLQEIR
+112 ALAANYATLQEIR

-150 YVASVANKVYIN
+150 YVASVADKVYIN
-162 PKGAID
+162 PKGIVD

-285 EKDDD
+285 DKGDD
-290 ISQLTLNDMLNV
+290 IAQLTLNDMLNV

-428 DFSGLVTS
+428 DLSGLVTT

-529 QLAKLKDYYTSD
+529 QLAKLKEYYTSD

-550 NLLNSMSSSGTY
+550 AMLNSMSSSGTY

-594 PYAISIK
+594 PYAINIK

>member
-1 MTLKKEKLMKDFIK
+1 MKDFIK

-63 GTISEQGSEN
+63 GTISDQGSEN

-112 ALMTNYATLQEIR
+112 ALATNYATLQEIR

-150 YVASVANKVYIN
+150 YVASVADKVYIN
-162 PKGAID
+162 PKGIVD

-349 MNDDDVKAV
+349 MNDNNVKAV

-428 DFSGLVTS
+428 DLSGLVTT

-541 YPAAASWMD
+541 YPATASWMD

>member
-1 MTLKKEKLMKDFIK
+1 MKDFIK

-112 ALMTNYATLQEIR
+112 ALATNYATLQEIR

-162 PKGAID
+162 PKGIVD

-230 DAVSKSRGIS
+230 AAVSKSRGIS
-240 VDSLNSYADSYLA
+240 IDSLNSYADSYLA

-285 EKDDD
+285 DKGDD
-290 ISQLTLNDMLNV
+290 IAQLTLNDMLNV

-428 DFSGLVTS
+428 DLSGLVTT

-529 QLAKLKDYYTSD
+529 ELAKLKDYYTSD

-550 NLLNSMSSSGTY
+550 AMLNSMSSSGTY